1 MGDQAY
7 LYPSSVGLGTK
18 RHLPAAGA
26 DLTAAYAPTMCGRN
40 LLTEAYARK
49 VWRGRFVELVEV
61 CSRCTAKA
69 AKP

>member
-1 MGDQAY
+1 MAFDDQTRRR
-7 LYPSSVGLGTK
+7 LFKTV
-18 RHLPAAGA
+18 
-26 DLTAAYAPTMCGRN
+26 TACRN